1 MEIIEGKTRVVVV
14 VMHLGVTVVTEIATI
29 IVTTPLRIATTI
41 TTIAIGATTTMPT
54 RTKVTPIMPH
64 KVPRATTTT
73 VASETSEVV
82 VTTRQRRVAQTTLNQ
97 HLPLVL
103 RIAISSLLARI
114 VRIWGVVEG
123 PRGAVPLLLRRTV
136 RVREADVSS
145 NSPAE
150 KRQLPTT
157 PLPEK
162 SAKTSSQT
170 ARTRKTG
177 AIKAI
182 TTPSLNPKV
191 EIEIVA
197 VAVTTTN
204 AVKVP
209 NRPQLLSNNS
219 LTIGTRAGVSVEGAA
234 ILRSVYPARTRVVRH
249 SILRSA
255 KITTISIE

>member
-14 VMHLGVTVVTEIATI
+14 MRLGVTVVTEIATI

-64 KVPRATTTT
+64 KVPRATTTTT

-136 RVREADVSS
+136 RVREVDVSS

-162 SAKTSSQT
+162 SAKISSQT

-177 AIKAI
+177 ATKAI
-182 TTPSLNPKV
+182 TTPNLNPKV

-197 VAVTTTN
+197 VVVTTTN

-209 NRPQLLSNNS
+209 NRPQLLSSNS
-219 LTIGTRAGVSVEGAA
+219 LTIGTRVGVSVEGAA
-234 ILRSVYPARTRVVRH
+234 ILRSVYPARTRAVRH